1 MSPSA
6 VLVKPTVLFLGDN
19 VVHNHDIYDR
29 LSAQFDIIQPPP
41 ADLVRPAFLR
51 HLEKKTWGDFQAIM
65 RPSWH
70 TGGEMGQWDREL
82 IELLPDRVKVYASAG
97 AGYDWV
103 DVSCLAEHGEPIAED
118 CYSLRNSAP
127 KSPEIGPKR
136 AVGDMALYHII
147 SVFRNMTWSFLS
159 ARSGDPKAFS
169 HAHHHLPITAHN
181 PRNRSLGIMGL
192 GNIGYIIAQKAYAAF
207 GMRILYHDI
216 VRKTPEREREVNAR
230 FFETVEE
237 MLPQTDCLL
246 LATPSTFNGRPLVT
260 ERILALLPRGARF
273 VNIARGSLVDEDAL
287 VQALK
292 TGQLSAAGLDVHAR
306 EPHVD
311 QRLAGMSNV
320 TLTCHTGGGVVETRM
335 EFERLAMENVEQ
347 VLTGREALTPVN
359 GHMIKRRTCK
369 QDEETTPLANGHM
382 SNGPPPPP
390 AAAEVEVQRETT

>member
-1 MSPSA
+1 MPLAMSPSA
-6 VLVKPTVLFLGDN
+6 VSVKPTVLFLGDN
-19 VVHNHDIYDR
+19 VIHNHDIYDR
-29 LSAQFDIIQPPP
+29 LSTQFHIIQPPP
-41 ADLVRPAFLR
+41 ADLDRPAFLR
-51 HLEKKTWGDFQAIM
+51 HLEKKTWGEFQAIM

-82 IELLPDRVKVYASAG
+82 IELLPDEVKVYASAG

-103 DVSCLAEHGEPIAED
+103 DVSCLAEHGILYCNGAGASSE
-118 CYSLRNSAP
+118 
-127 KSPEIGPKR
+127 

-159 ARSGDPKAFS
+159 ARSGDPKAFA
-169 HAHHHLPITAHN
+169 HAHHHSPTTAHN
-181 PRNRSLGIMGL
+181 PRNHSLGIMGL

-216 VRKTPEREREVNAR
+216 VRKVPEREQEVNAR
-230 FFETVEE
+230 FFDAVEE

-260 ERILALLPRGARF
+260 DRILALLPRGARF

-287 VQALK
+287 IQALQ

-311 QRLAGMSNV
+311 PRLAGMSNV
-320 TLTCHTGGGVVETRM
+320 TLTCHTGGGVVETRVQ
-335 EFERLAMENVEQ
+335 FERLAMENVEA
-347 VLTGREALTPVN
+347 VLTGRQALTPVN
-359 GHMIKRRTCK
+359 GHLIRSNESE
-369 QDEETTPLANGHM
+369 QDHETTTSWANGYV
-382 SNGPPPPP
+382 SNGV
-390 AAAEVEVQRETT
+390 AAP